1 MAEDLRQ
8 QSVDLPG
15 EMRRAEIA
23 VTIFGLVLP
32 TLVTLVYFV
41 GLASA
46 PAQAQQLAYGS
57 CKTFQFLLPL
67 IWVCLIRRESIR
79 LPDNPLRGVIAGI
92 GFGLVVSLAMLAL
105 YSLWLRPSGLLA
117 EPTTK
122 IYDKVQGFGVDG
134 FGKFFLMG
142 VSYSLVHSFLE
153 EYYWRW
159 FVFGRLQR
167 WTSLSA
173 AVVVSSLG
181 FMAHHVFVVAAY
193 FGWTNP
199 LTYFFSISVAVGGG
213 VWAILYRRSGN
224 LVAPWLSHLIVD
236 AAIFLI
242 GFLIVRNQLV

>member
-1 MAEDLRQ
+1 MDEDQKQ
-8 QSVDLPG
+8 QSVAPPS

-23 VTIFGLVLP
+23 VTVFGLVLP

-46 PAQAQQLAYGS
+46 PEQTQQLAYGF
-57 CKTFQFLLPL
+57 CKSFQFLLPL
-67 IWVCLIRRESIR
+67 IWVFLIRRERIR
-79 LPDNPLRGVIAGI
+79 LPENPRRGVMAGVS
-92 GFGLVVSLAMLAL
+92 FGLVISLAIVAL
-105 YSLWLRPSGLLA
+105 YSFWLKPSGLMNGATA
-117 EPTTK
+117 EVR
-122 IYDKVQGFGVDG
+122 DKVVGIGVDG
-134 FGKFFLMG
+134 VGKYFVMG
-142 VSYSLVHSFLE
+142 VFYSVVHSFLE

-167 WTSLSA
+167 WTSLFT

-181 FMAHHVFVVAAY
+181 FMAHHVLVVATF
-193 FGWTNP
+193 FGWNNP
-199 LTYFFSISVAVGGG
+199 LTYFLSISVAVGGA

-242 GFLIVRNQLV
+242 GFQIVRNQLT